1 MCHQLRTG
9 FAIGIRIIAV
19 QRVIFAVTV
28 LPFLIFINLV
38 RRHIDERADGF
49 TLSGAFQHMNRTHDI
64 RRIRADRIPV
74 RLAHNRLRC
83 QMEYNLWLRLIKH
96 LF

>member
-74 RLAHNRLRC
+74 RLAHDRLRC
-83 QMEYNLWLRLIKH
+83 QVEYNLRLRLIKH